1 MWFVCG
7 CFFVPHVSEFESFP
21 FSRVWFVDPSHC
33 GGVAGVRVGVVDH
46 PAGGWFFAHS
56 PRDPGLVFRGGSLVE
71 AVRFLV
77 LFAGFKVC
85 F

>member
-1 MWFVCG
+1 MWFVRPV
-7 CFFVPHVSEFESFP
+7 FARLFREVVI
-21 FSRVWFVDPSHC
+21 
-33 GGVAGVRVGVVDH
+33 GGVVGVRVGVVEH

-77 LFAGFKVC
+77 LFGGV
-85 F
+85 